1 MQHILTSLAHTSN
14 VISIAIPTET
24 PPLSLTLGLLGLCCI
39 MLVLVGIVVL
49 GFIVRAENRKMDEQK
64 KDDN

>member
-1 MQHILTSLAHTSN
+1 MQHIFILLTSPSN
-14 VISIAIPTET
+14 IIGTAIPTET

-39 MLVLVGIVVL
+39 MLLLVGIVVL
-49 GFIVRAENRKMDEQK
+49 GFFVRAGNRKPDEQK